1 MEIRRANEILLK
13 RLIDTSL
20 SKKSPFNNHNSIS
33 RINSKKVSY
42 SQKENF
48 IKIAQDNEKFCQ
60 RLSERTPYYNAK
72 KLEREYSMNMYYKQN
87 ICEYPT
93 VDFSKGKNVL
103 SRSSEDIFISH
114 SPPQKQVYYA
124 LPRLNSTLN
133 MSNSNMQNSTC
144 LSGRNK
150 IFNNDTFAPGT
161 NNNLSNSNQVEIFR
175 LGICNVEINFEQFK

>member
-20 SKKSPFNNHNSIS
+20 SKKSSINYNTNAT
-33 RINSKKVSY
+33 RINQKKLPY
-42 SQKENF
+42 SQRENF

-93 VDFSKGKNVL
+93 VDFSKGKNIL
-103 SRSSEDIFISH
+103 SRSSEDIYITH
-114 SPPQKQVYYA
+114 SPPQKKFYP

-133 MSNSNMQNSTC
+133 ISNSNLQNSSC
-144 LSGRNK
+144 FSGRNR

-161 NNNLSNSNQVEIFR
+161 NNNLSNLNQVEIFG
-175 LGICNVEINFEQFK
+175 LGVCNVEINFEEFK